1 MIERFGVL
9 VFLKD
14 AGQGGRHEGL
24 AESDYIA
31 DDDTAA
37 FVEMVSSYLDGGFL
51 KFEGGPQCR
60 AGCGIRLDRREPPG
74 KGDRRS

>member
-1 MIERFGVL
+1 ML

-51 KFEGGPQCR
+51 KFE
-60 AGCGIRLDRREPPG
+60 
-74 KGDRRS
+74 RRSSMSRGMRNSFRPARASWER